1 MKALKEHGK
10 QLVESNELVKK
21 DFNITRDSISF
32 DGKRKIFNEL
42 VNESSSEFINLEKR
56 IILII

>member
-32 DGKRKIFNEL
+32 DEKIYIYL
-42 VNESSSEFINLEKR
+42 MNLLMKDLLNL
-56 IILII
+56 LI